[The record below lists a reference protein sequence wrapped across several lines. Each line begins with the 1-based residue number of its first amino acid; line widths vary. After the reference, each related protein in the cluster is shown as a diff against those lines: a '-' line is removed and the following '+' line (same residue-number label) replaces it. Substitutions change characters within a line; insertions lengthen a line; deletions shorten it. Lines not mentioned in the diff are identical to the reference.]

1 MIGIDDIA
9 SNFNELISAKGIIFW
24 IVCIAVYSIIDVLYL
39 VLIKKDHKNIFSL
52 IMQAVTALIFAVA
65 ITFIVLLF
73 IGLPKFI

>member
-24 IVCIAVYSIIDVLYL
+24 IVCIVVYSIIDVLYL